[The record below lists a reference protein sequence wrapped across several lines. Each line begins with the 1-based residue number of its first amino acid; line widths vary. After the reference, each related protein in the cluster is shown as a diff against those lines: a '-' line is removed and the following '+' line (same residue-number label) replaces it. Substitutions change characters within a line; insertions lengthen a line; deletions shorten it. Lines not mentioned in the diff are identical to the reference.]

1 MRQIRCSFV
10 AFVPATALAILASLY
25 VELFKS
31 YVGGTFR
38 LWEEEASHYVPDER

>member
-1 MRQIRCSFV
+1 MWQIKCCFV

-25 VELFKS
+25 VQLFKL

-38 LWEEEASHYVPDER
+38 LWDEEA